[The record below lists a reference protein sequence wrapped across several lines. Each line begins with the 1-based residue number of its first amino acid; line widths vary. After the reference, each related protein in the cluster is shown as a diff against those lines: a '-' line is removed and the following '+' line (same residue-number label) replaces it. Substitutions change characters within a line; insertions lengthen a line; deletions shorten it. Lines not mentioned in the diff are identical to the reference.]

1 MCVQYSFTNC
11 TLASPLLVLLTL
23 DRDIHSTIPNT
34 CSSQQDSCYLSP
46 TVAGASILQTPHS
59 NSLSAHT
66 YSLLIYSA
74 AKVPICGCTIHPAP
88 SIFPTVPKTY
98 PPVESPFYFVCTAA
112 DSAVFKDQQGQLW
125 SIRFPSSAHLEA
137 FVKCILIAQVLLAKD
152 NEDLLLL
159 LGDKQRARKSGS
171 SFFTQVQD
179 LLPVGDNSR
188 VSSTNPF
195 RIYSQMTYSLIHYRP
210 LHLGTQ
216 CPSI

>member
-11 TLASPLLVLLTL
+11 TISCFTPSCSF
-23 DRDIHSTIPNT
+23 DSKY